1 MEIKRA
7 EVRDA
12 PGPSGHPQLGCLPE
26 LRANPLRLF
35 IDCHKKYGDV
45 VRLPLAS
52 GFAAYLVSHPEAI
65 RHVLQDNYTN
75 YTKGYARSDRDNV
88 ETADQVAQR
97 RGFLLSNKLIFGNG
111 LLSSEGDLWRRQ
123 RRLMQP
129 AFSRHR
135 LAGLVSTM
143 SEAIEAMLPSWRP
156 FADSGRRL
164 DLPAEMMHLALTILL
179 KSMFSLDIRSADA
192 DAVDEALSTY
202 LRIMKQRGESLKA
215 EASSLNPQ
223 GPSELQEDALRKA
236 VEQLEAI
243 VYRII
248 DKRRQ
253 SEEERDD
260 LLAMLLSAR
269 DEETG
274 EGMDDRQLRDEIL
287 TMFMAG
293 QETTSTG
300 ISWTWYVLSRFPEV
314 ERQVHDEL
322 SSVLDGRAPVADDL
336 PRLVYLR
343 QVLEESMRVYPPVW
357 FMMRTAAEDDTIGG
371 YHVPFGS
378 DVIISP
384 YIVHHHAGFWPD
396 PERFDPERFAADT
409 TPARPRFAYM
419 PFGGGPR
426 LCIGNHFAITQ
437 SLLVIATCAQKYR
450 LRLAADQQIEPRAI
464 FTLVPDPGLEMTL
477 EARG

>member
-26 LRANPLRLF
+26 LRGNPLRLF

-52 GFAAYLVSHPEAI
+52 GFAAYVVSHPEAI

-88 ETADQVAQR
+88 ETADQLAQR
-97 RGFLLSNKLIFGNG
+97 RGFLLSNKLILGNG
-111 LLSSEGDLWRRQ
+111 LLSSEGDLWKRQ

-143 SEAIEAMLPSWRP
+143 SEAIEAMLPSWKP

-179 KSMFSLDIRSADA
+179 KSMFSLDIHGADA

-202 LRIMKQRGESLKA
+202 LRIMKHRGECLKA
-215 EASSLNPQ
+215 EASSLDPE

-248 DKRRQ
+248 DKRRR

-274 EGMDDRQLRDEIL
+274 EGRRPPTTRRDLDHVHGGTGDNLHGNFLDLVRVIAVSRGRAASARRAAHRSRRPR
-287 TMFMAG
+287 AG
-293 QETTSTG
+293 GGRSAPTR
-300 ISWTWYVLSRFPEV
+300 LSAPSAGRIDAGVPPGV
-314 ERQVHDEL
+314 VHD
-322 SSVLDGRAPVADDL
+322 A
-336 PRLVYLR
+336 
-343 QVLEESMRVYPPVW
+343 
-357 FMMRTAAEDDTIGG
+357 
-371 YHVPFGS
+371 H
-378 DVIISP
+378 
-384 YIVHHHAGFWPD
+384 
-396 PERFDPERFAADT
+396 
-409 TPARPRFAYM
+409 
-419 PFGGGPR
+419 GGG
-426 LCIGNHFAITQ
+426 G
-437 SLLVIATCAQKYR
+437 
-450 LRLAADQQIEPRAI
+450 
-464 FTLVPDPGLEMTL
+464 
-477 EARG
+477 